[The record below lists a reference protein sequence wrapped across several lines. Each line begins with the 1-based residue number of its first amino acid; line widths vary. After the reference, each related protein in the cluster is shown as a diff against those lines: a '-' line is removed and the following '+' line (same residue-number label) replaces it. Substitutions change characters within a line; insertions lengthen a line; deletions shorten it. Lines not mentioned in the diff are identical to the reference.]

1 MSFLRTPVIIRNLL
15 VMGAIWCMT
24 WFNFY
29 IFKFQLKYLPGI
41 IFHNFMADA
50 VAQIIAIILAG
61 ILYTKLSLKMTFTI
75 LYSVSIVGGF
85 LVLFLGHDYPGWMPV
100 FVGVSK
106 FGVAGGF
113 LLLLTSTLDMF
124 PIAFAV
130 QALSFMNFFGR
141 LFTGI
146 GPQVSERPEPLPMIV
161 FLTLGITSMITI

>member
-75 LYSVSIVGGF
+75 LYSV
-85 LVLFLGHDYPGWMPV
+85 

-113 LLLLTSTLDMF
+113 LLLMTSTLDMF
-124 PIAFAV
+124 PITFAV